1 MRLGLRAIKEVGIRP
16 GEKLHEQMVGAE
28 DAPFTFEYDG
38 YYKILPNMFDWSSDQ
53 RRIQNG
59 TKVPSDFTYQSD
71 ANSDWMT
78 VEQLRSWIDINRNK
92 IGEF

>member
-1 MRLGLRAIKEVGIRP
+1 
-16 GEKLHEQMVGAE
+16 MVGAE

-71 ANSDWMT
+71 TNSDWMT